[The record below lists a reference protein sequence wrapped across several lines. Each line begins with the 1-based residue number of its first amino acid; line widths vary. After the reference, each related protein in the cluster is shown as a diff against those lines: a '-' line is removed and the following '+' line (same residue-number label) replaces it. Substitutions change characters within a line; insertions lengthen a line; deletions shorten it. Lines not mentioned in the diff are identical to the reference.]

1 MESTHHVGE
10 RDAVGGHDERHV
22 ERGLEGGLVP
32 TRQTAACVRR
42 LELRDRRDPRLA
54 VQARVLRAVEAAHL
68 VAQDA
73 LVLDRELLL
82 AHLKKSTQ
90 LLCAFRN
97 YN

>member
-1 MESTHHVGE
+1 MSTHHVGE

-32 TRQTAACVRR
+32 TRQAAARVRR

-54 VQARVLRAVEAAHL
+54 VRARVLRAVEAAQL

-73 LVLDRELLL
+73 LVLDRELLQAQL
-82 AHLKKSTQ
+82 QRTTQ
-90 LLCAFRN
+90 LLS
-97 YN
+97 